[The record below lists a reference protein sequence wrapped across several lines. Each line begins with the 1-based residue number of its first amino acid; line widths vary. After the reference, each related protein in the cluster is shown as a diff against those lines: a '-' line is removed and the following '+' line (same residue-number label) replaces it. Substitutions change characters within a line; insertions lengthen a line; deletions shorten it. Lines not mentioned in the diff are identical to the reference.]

1 MYYCRIC
8 SAEYAKKKNPTLPVP
23 IEILQAS
30 LYCLGTVFFFFIPL
44 EGMKQMLMKERGWKR
59 SCFLKPL
66 YIVSESFGEHQVHV
80 ASMFQPYRFPA
91 LSASFWFQLCYIL
104 LMYIHMTCIFNCTVS
119 SNKQNKQNRQTRQR
133 NKRTNEQTNNQTTN
147 QTNKQRDKQT
157 TNQTKRTN
165 TFTICIKL
173 AQK

>member
-8 SAEYAKKKNPTLPVP
+8 SAEYAKKKPTLPVP

-104 LMYIHMTCIFNCTVS
+104 LMYIHMTCIFNCTIS
-119 SNKQNKQNRQTRQR
+119 SNKQNKT
-133 NKRTNEQTNNQTTN
+133 NKTDKQDKETNERTHE
-147 QTNKQRDKQT
+147 QTNKQTTKQPTKQT
-157 TNQTKRTN
+157 NKETNKQPTKPNEQIHLRY
-165 TFTICIKL
+165 
-173 AQK
+173 A